1 MRHRKSIK
9 RLGRSPEHHAAMVS
23 ALLCGLITDK
33 RITTT
38 LVKAKLT
45 RQAAEKMVTAA
56 RKGTLAARRRAS
68 AALHRPACVK
78 ELFDAIVPKV
88 QERKGGYT
96 RVIKLGHRVGDCADL
111 AMVEWLDVAAPV
123 TVPAVDTTETKPK

>member
-45 RQAAEKMVTAA
+45 RQAAEKMVTGA
-56 RKGTLAARRRAS
+56 RKGTLAARRQAA
-68 AALHRPACVK
+68 AALRRPDCVK
-78 ELFDAIVPKV
+78 ELFDVIVPKV
-88 QERKGGYT
+88 LTRPGGYT
-96 RVIKLGHRVGDCADL
+96 RVVKLGHRVGDCADL
-111 AMVEWLDVAAPV
+111 ALVEWIDVAVPV
-123 TVPAVDTTETKPK
+123 KIPVVDATAAK